1 MQHQVYDTLYT
12 GVCFSYS
19 KSKRSIMDDDEV
31 PQLSSHTLAALQEFY
46 TEQSQ
51 QQQKLIDTQE
61 GQVKDVELQRRR
73 CLKIGQSET
82 RIACGGHVC

>member
-61 GQVKDVELQRRR
+61 GQVKDVEL
-73 CLKIGQSET
+73 SEDW
-82 RIACGGHVC
+82 VCIIISRGTGTAYPLGST